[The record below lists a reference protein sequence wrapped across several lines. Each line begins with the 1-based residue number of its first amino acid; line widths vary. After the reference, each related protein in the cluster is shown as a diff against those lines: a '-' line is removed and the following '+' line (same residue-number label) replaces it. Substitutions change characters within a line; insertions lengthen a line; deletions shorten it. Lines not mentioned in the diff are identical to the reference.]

1 MSGAVPIG
9 WLQIALAL
17 GFILLA
23 GGASLWL
30 KLGLG
35 RELVVGTLRTFGQL
49 LLMGYVLLYIF
60 ALSWPWLV
68 LAVFAGMIF
77 FAARIVTSRVR
88 GKGVP
93 VFWPVFW
100 SMLLSYM
107 VVSFLVVGVVV
118 QADPWWEPRY
128 FLPLGGMVVGNSM
141 NAMALALERLFG
153 EMKNR
158 AGEVETMLSLG
169 ADPKEATSAIF
180 ADSVRAGMI
189 PSINSMMGVGL
200 VFIPGM
206 MTGQILAG
214 ADPLLAI
221 KYQIVVMLMLVGSTT
236 LGSVLAV
243 SLARKRLFTPA
254 AQLRPLGVAKPNKRA

>member
-1 MSGAVPIG
+1 MSGAVDIG
-9 WLQIALAL
+9 YGQLALAL
-17 GFILLA
+17 GFVLLA

-35 RELVVGTLRTFGQL
+35 RDLLVGTLRTVAQL
-49 LLMGYVLLYIF
+49 ALMGYVLLYIF
-60 ALSWPWLV
+60 AINLPWLV
-68 LAVFAGMIF
+68 LLLFAGMIF
-77 FAARIVTSRVR
+77 FAARIVAGRVKGR
-88 GKGVP
+88 GVP
-93 VFWPVFW
+93 VFWPVFL

-107 VVSFLVVGVVV
+107 VVSFLVTGVVV
-118 QADPWWEPRY
+118 QADPWWNPRY

-141 NAMALALERLFG
+141 NAMALSLERLFG
-153 EMKNR
+153 EVKNR
-158 AGEVETMLSLG
+158 REEVELLLSLG
-169 ADPKEATSAIF
+169 AEPGEATAGISADAI
-180 ADSVRAGMI
+180 RAGMI

-243 SLARKRLFTPA
+243 SLARRRLFTPA
-254 AQLRPLGVAKPNKRA
+254 QQLRPGVPGTP

>member
-1 MSGAVPIG
+1 MSGAVQIG
-9 WLQIALAL
+9 WNQLALAL
-17 GFILLA
+17 GFVLLA

-35 RELVVGTLRTFGQL
+35 RDLIVGTVRTFAQL
-49 LLMGYVLLYIF
+49 FLMGYVLVYIF
-60 ALSWPWLV
+60 ALSRPWLV
-68 LAVFAGMIF
+68 LVVFAGMIF
-77 FAARIVTSRVR
+77 FAGRIVAGRVK

-93 VFWPVFW
+93 VFWPVFL

-107 VVSFLVVGVVV
+107 VVSFLVTGVVV

-153 EMKNR
+153 EMTNR
-158 AGEVETMLSLG
+158 REEVETLLCLG
-169 ADPKEATSAIF
+169 AEPNEATSSIF

-243 SLARKRLFTPA
+243 SLARRRLFTPA
-254 AQLRPLGVAKPNKRA
+254 AQLRPLSPPKPKVH

>member
-9 WLQIALAL
+9 YGQLALAL
-17 GFILLA
+17 GFVVLA

-35 RELVVGTLRTFGQL
+35 RDLLVGTLRTVAQL
-49 LLMGYVLLYIF
+49 ALMGYVLVYIF
-60 ALSWPWLV
+60 ALNRPWLV
-68 LAVFAGMIF
+68 LGVFAGMIF
-77 FAARIVTSRVR
+77 FAARIVAGRVK

-93 VFWPVFW
+93 VFWPVFL
-100 SMLLSYM
+100 SMMLSYM

-118 QADPWWEPRY
+118 QADPWWGPRY

-141 NAMALALERLFG
+141 NAMALSLERLFG
-153 EMKNR
+153 EVKNR
-158 AGEVETMLSLG
+158 RDQVEQLLSLG
-169 ADPKEATSAIF
+169 AEPGEATAGIL
-180 ADSVRAGMI
+180 ADAVRAGMI

-221 KYQIVVMLMLVGSTT
+221 KYQIVVMLMLVGSTA
-236 LGSVLAV
+236 LGSVVAV
-243 SLARKRLFTPA
+243 SLARRRLFTPGQ
-254 AQLRPLGVAKPNKRA
+254 QLRPGPLVSP

>member
-1 MSGAVPIG
+1 MSGAVDIG
-9 WLQIALAL
+9 YSQLALAL
-17 GFILLA
+17 GFILVA

-35 RELVVGTLRTFGQL
+35 RDLLVGTLRTLGQL
-49 LLMGYVLLYIF
+49 ALMGYVLLYIF
-60 ALSWPWLV
+60 QLNWPWLV
-68 LAVFAGMIF
+68 LTVFAGMIF
-77 FAARIVTSRVR
+77 FAARIVAGRVR
-88 GKGVP
+88 GRGLP
-93 VFWPVFW
+93 VFWPVFF

-107 VVSFLVVGVVV
+107 VVSFLVVGLVV

-141 NAMALALERLFG
+141 NAMALALERLLG

-158 AGEVETMLSLG
+158 REEVETLLCLG
-169 ADPKEATSAIF
+169 ADPKEATGAIF
-180 ADSVRAGMI
+180 SEAVRAGMI

-221 KYQIVVMLMLVGSTT
+221 KYQIVVMLMLVGATT

-243 SLARKRLFTPA
+243 SLARRRLFTPA
-254 AQLRPLGVAKPNKRA
+254 AQLRPLTPPRA